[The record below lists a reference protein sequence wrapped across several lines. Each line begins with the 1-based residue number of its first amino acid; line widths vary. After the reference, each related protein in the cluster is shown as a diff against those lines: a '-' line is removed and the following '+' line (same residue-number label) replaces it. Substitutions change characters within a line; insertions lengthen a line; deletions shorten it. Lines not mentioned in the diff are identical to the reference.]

1 MSLDQPTDTSAVKKF
16 SVPSS
21 TVILS
26 RVCVN
31 YLSSKATFSD
41 WSICRQHKLQL
52 LDCWVPPAV
61 CCHHQHVF
69 TGDTDGE
76 FQQDMRAVTYA
87 MSKTIL
93 KTDSM
98 VLPIGGKV
106 CRPCKD
112 NYIKQYIPALT
123 SIKDIKTNNKTEL
136 TNIKDIKTE
145 IPAEKM
151 TKILTPEEIQR
162 KISCLTPV
170 PMVNIINNVNN
181 ELPEAE
187 STTERVES
195 PASEESITIKDERI
209 ADEGEEFERLST
221 TSNEEPANLV
231 DSRKAISEDANE
243 EGEGGGNVEEE
254 EPTNIEKEEDEGQD
268 EFKYYCKLCHIGFL
282 KETSYKYHLA
292 NNIELHRKAK
302 SQKNILKR
310 CECGKTF
317 TDDILFRKHMYNK
330 HKVDDPHFCKL
341 CNIVLKSESA
351 YKSHYS
357 KLHLERR
364 TKIFYCREC
373 GDIFY
378 CKLEHQNHIK

>member
-1 MSLDQPTDTSAVKKF
+1 M
-16 SVPSS
+16 PSS
-21 TVILS
+21 TVVLS

-52 LDCWVPPAV
+52 LDCWVAPSS
-61 CCHHQHVF
+61 CCHHQHVS
-69 TGDTDGE
+69 TGQE
-76 FQQDMRAVTYA
+76 SKADMGAVTYA

-98 VLPIGGKV
+98 VLPIGGAV
-106 CRPCKD
+106 CKPCKES
-112 NYIKQYIPALT
+112 YIKQYIPALT
-123 SIKDIKTNNKTEL
+123 SIKDIKTTKTTKTNHNTEEKPKKT
-136 TNIKDIKTE
+136 TNI
-145 IPAEKM
+145 
-151 TKILTPEEIQR
+151 LSQEEILR
-162 KISCLTPV
+162 KLSSLTPV
-170 PMVNIINNVNN
+170 PVVSISDNLV
-181 ELPEAE
+181 EQPEKTVE
-187 STTERVES
+187 ETSERVTS
-195 PASEESITIKDERI
+195 PGSEDSITIKDERI
-209 ADEGEEFERLST
+209 EYDEEENETIST
-221 TSNEEPANLV
+221 ISNEALDDQAESLQTT
-231 DSRKAISEDANE
+231 EDKTE
-243 EGEGGGNVEEE
+243 EREADTEKEG
-254 EPTNIEKEEDEGQD
+254 PSNIEKEEAEGHD
-268 EFKYYCKLCHIGFL
+268 EFKFYCKLCHIGFL

-302 SQKNILKR
+302 SQKNTVKK
-310 CECGKTF
+310 CDDCGKTF
-317 TDDILFRKHMYNK
+317 KDDILFRKHLYNK

-378 CKLEHQNHIK
+378 CRLEHQEHIK

>member
-1 MSLDQPTDTSAVKKF
+1 M
-16 SVPSS
+16 
-21 TVILS
+21 ILS

-69 TGDTDGE
+69 TGDTEGE
-76 FQQDMRAVTYA
+76 TQQDMRAVTYA

-195 PASEESITIKDERI
+195 PGSEESITIKDERI

-231 DSRKAISEDANE
+231 DSRKSISEDTNE
-243 EGEGGGNVEEE
+243 EREGGGNVEEE

-302 SQKNILKR
+302 SQKNTLKR